1 MTHPQKEKVKNDESE
16 QIKNVVVMERV
27 SGASKMCDIPFPKI
41 HTKNMS
47 RRPSK
52 FLGSNRCTVHC
63 TIVTVRKPWGGGRG
77 EVTGSSWLLEDDLYR

>member
-47 RRPSK
+47 DVHQNFWVATDVQYNSHCEK
-52 FLGSNRCTVHC
+52 ALGR
-63 TIVTVRKPWGGGRG
+63 
-77 EVTGSSWLLEDDLYR
+77 